1 MLYLLL
7 DSSDSSLAV
16 AAQVASWL
24 LVGPRAAARVVFFPF
39 LYTLYATLCVPCR
52 VWSCGGSLR
61 NRKTSSFLR
70 AATVASSGLLA
81 RRGPKRGHDFEFV

>member
-16 AAQVASWL
+16 AAQVASWAL
-24 LVGPRAAARVVFFPF
+24 GRVVFLIPPSSSR
-39 LYTLYATLCVPCR
+39 YSYMHATLCAV
-52 VWSCGGSLR
+52 VCGHVEAPFGIVRLVR
-61 NRKTSSFLR
+61 SFG